1 MRGQWLLFGG
11 TVLILAAGAGSVA
24 YYRRLTPPAKPAQ
37 QAPAELPPGSEVRLS
52 GSIRALNVVQIPA
65 PLGGI
70 AEEFAVKPGDE
81 VFEGQILGRIANES
95 LLQDERETNLE
106 LERVQARLTSL
117 ESEAI
122 AARLE
127 ESRVAAELSRARSE
141 LQRAERVYLRQQLLN
156 REGATPRNV
165 FLKAEQEFKT
175 AEQEAET
182 ALGLSN
188 AAHDRIQKT
197 SHEVELAKK
206 LVAEKEQEHDAAKA
220 QLAASDILSPIDGLV
235 LAIRKNAG
243 DEIEKGLPNLI
254 EIASDLSQLELVIT
268 APPNVVKRIA
278 AGQAALLMSAE
289 VPGDGLPAK
298 VKAIEG
304 DNIIIEFSSPTTLI
318 RPGMT
323 AVARLK
329 LN

>member
-24 YYRRLTPPAKPAQ
+24 YYRRQMTPAKPVQ
-37 QAPAELPPGSEVRLS
+37 QAPVELPPGSEVRLT
-52 GSIRALNVVQIPA
+52 GSIRALNVVQIAA

-81 VFEGQILGRIANES
+81 VFEGQILGRIANDS
-95 LLQDERETNLE
+95 LQQNERDTNLE
-106 LERVQARLTSL
+106 LERAQSRLNTL
-117 ESEAI
+117 ESEVI

-127 ESRVAAELSRARSE
+127 DSRLAAELSRARSE
-141 LQRAERVYLRQQLLN
+141 LQRADRVYQRQQLLN

-182 ALGLSN
+182 AQGLAN
-188 AAHDRIQKT
+188 AAQERIQRGT
-197 SHEVELAKK
+197 REIELARK
-206 LVAEKEQEHDAAKA
+206 LVAEKELEHDAAKA
-220 QLAASDILSPIDGLV
+220 QLASTNILAPVDGLV
-235 LAIRKNAG
+235 LAIRKNSG
-243 DEIEKGLPNLI
+243 DEIEKGFPNLI
-254 EIASDLSQLELVIT
+254 EIASDLSQLELVIV
-268 APPNVVKRIA
+268 APPNVVKRVK
-278 AGQAALLMSAE
+278 AGEDALLQSAE

-298 VKAIEG
+298 VKSIEG
-304 DNIIIEFSSPTTLI
+304 DNIIIEFASPTTLI

>member
-11 TVLILAAGAGSVA
+11 TVLIVAVGAGSVA
-24 YYRRLTPPAKPAQ
+24 YYRRQLPPAKPAQ
-37 QAPAELPPGSEVRLS
+37 QAPVELPAGSEVRLT
-52 GSIRALNVVQIPA
+52 GSIRAVNVVQISA
-65 PLGGI
+65 PLGGV

-81 VFEGQILGRIANES
+81 VYEGQILGRIANDN
-95 LLQDERETNLE
+95 LQQNERETSLE
-106 LERVQARLTSL
+106 LDRAQSRLNTL

-127 ESRVAAELSRARSE
+127 ESRVGAELSRARGE
-141 LQRAERVYLRQQLLN
+141 LQRAERIYLRQQMLN

-175 AEQEAET
+175 AEAEAET
-182 ALGLSN
+182 AQGLVN
-188 AAHDRIQKT
+188 AAQDRIQKA
-197 SHEVELAKK
+197 SREIELAKK
-206 LVAEKEQEHDAAKA
+206 LVAEKEQEHEAAKS
-220 QLAASDILSPIDGLV
+220 QLASSDILSPVDGLV

-254 EIASDLSQLELVIT
+254 EIASDLSQMELVIT
-268 APPNVVKRIA
+268 APPNVVKRIS
-278 AGQAALLMSAE
+278 AGQAALLQSAE
-289 VPGDGLPAK
+289 VPGDGLPSK

-304 DNIIIEFSSPTTLI
+304 DSIIIEFSSPTTLI